1 MTMRKAEGGRQKA
14 KRQAWC
20 FCLLP
25 FAFCLVASAAQAQA
39 ADGPFIVIPFDNP
52 TQEAR
57 LAWMRE
63 GAAILLTDALSAAG
77 APVIE
82 REERLQ
88 AFDRLQLPAH
98 ATLSRA
104 STIRVGEALAA
115 SAVVSGTML
124 MDGDQLTVRARVV
137 RLDSGRLLP
146 EVVATGPLT
155 DLFNVFGRLAQQIH
169 NTPAS
174 PALTND
180 RFAPSPQ
187 VFELYVK
194 GLVAE
199 TPATARGFLEQA
211 LKAAPRFDRVR
222 LALWDLH
229 SEADEHQRA
238 LDLVSAITKDS
249 TLFREGRFRRALSL
263 MDLKRHDD
271 ALNTLR
277 AMQSESPSAPV
288 ANAIGVAE
296 LRRTATHEPGRATY
310 YFSQASEL
318 DPTDGD
324 LFFNLGYSYWLDKDA
339 RAAMYWLREA
349 VRRDPGDGDAH
360 FILGVALQQ
369 TGAATEATRERELAE
384 RLSSK
389 YKGWQAKA
397 GTGDPIPRGLE
408 RLHEELMPARA
419 RVDNVISN
427 AGQRDQEKLAAFH
440 LDAGRRAF
448 EREADREAVAELR
461 RALYLSPYLA
471 EAHLLLGRV
480 YLRGGR
486 AADAVEALKIALW
499 SEATV
504 PAHLLLAEAFLQIQD
519 QAAARAEIERALA
532 LDPKSAEAL
541 ALKARL
547 GGPPNDPPHDAKSAS
562 WGPRDAESSR
572 GPRDG
577 PW

>member
-1 MTMRKAEGGRQKA
+1 MTMRKAEGRRQKA
-14 KRQAWC
+14 KIRALVC
-20 FCLLP
+20 GILFIAFGLLH
-25 FAFCLVASAAQAQA
+25 FAFRIAAQA
-39 ADGPFIVIPFDNP
+39 ADDPLIVIPFDNP
-52 TQEAR
+52 SQEAR

-63 GAAILLTDALSAAG
+63 GAAVLLTDVLAAAG

-124 MDGDQLTVRARVV
+124 MDGGQLTVRARVV

-146 EVVATGPLT
+146 EVAATGPLT
-155 DLFNVFGRLAQQIH
+155 DLFNVFGRLAQQIR
-169 NTPAS
+169 NTPEP
-174 PALTND
+174 PALTTD

-187 VFELYVK
+187 VFEWYVK

-199 TPATARGFLEQA
+199 TPSTARGFLEQA
-211 LKAAPRFDRVR
+211 LTAAPRFDRVR

-229 SEADEHQRA
+229 SEAGQHARA

-277 AMQSESPSAPV
+277 VMQAESPSATV

-296 LRRTATHEPGRATY
+296 LRRAATHEPGRATY

-324 LFFNLGYSYWLDKDA
+324 LFFNLGYAYWLDKDA
-339 RAAMYWLREA
+339 RAAIYWLREA

-369 TGAATEATRERELAE
+369 TGATTEATRERELAE

-389 YKGWQAKA
+389 YQGWQAKA
-397 GTGDPIPRGLE
+397 GTGDRVPRGLE
-408 RLHEELMPARA
+408 RLHEELIPARA

-448 EREADREAVAELR
+448 EREADREAADELR

-480 YLRGGR
+480 YLRSGR

-504 PAHLLLAEAFLQIQD
+504 PAHLALAEAFLQVQD
-519 QAAARAEIERALA
+519 QAAARAEVELA
-532 LDPKSAEAL
+532 LDLDPQSAEAL
-541 ALKARL
+541 ALKVRL
-547 GGPPNDPPHDAKSAS
+547 GGGS
-562 WGPRDAESSR
+562 W
-572 GPRDG
+572 
-577 PW
+577 

>member
-1 MTMRKAEGGRQKA
+1 MTNEMQNAECRMQKKKKQKSA
-14 KRQAWC
+14 ARR
-20 FCLLP
+20 FCVLVAFCILHSA
-25 FAFCLVASAAQAQA
+25 FAFAQE
-39 ADGPFIVIPFDNP
+39 ADDPIIVLPFDNP
-52 TQEAR
+52 AQEAR
-57 LAWMRE
+57 LTWMRE
-63 GAAILLTDALSAAG
+63 GAAILLTDVLAAAG
-77 APVIE
+77 APIIE
-82 REERLQ
+82 RDERLQ

-104 STIRVGEALAA
+104 SAIRIGEALGA

-124 MDGDQLTVRARVV
+124 MDGDELTVRARVV
-137 RLDSGRLLP
+137 RLDRGRLLP
-146 EVVATGPLT
+146 EVSATGPLAE
-155 DLFNVFGRLAQQIH
+155 LFDVFGRLAQVIRD
-169 NTPAS
+169 TPAP

-199 TPATARGFLEQA
+199 TPSTARAFLEQA
-211 LKAAPRFDRVR
+211 LKTAPRFDRVR
-222 LALWDLH
+222 VALWDLL

-238 LDLVSAITKDS
+238 LDVVSAIAKES
-249 TLFREGRFRRALSL
+249 TLFREGRFRRSLSL
-263 MDLKRHDD
+263 MDLKRHED

-277 AMQSESPSAPV
+277 AMQAESPSAPV

-296 LRRTATHEPGRATY
+296 LRRTTTNVPGRATY

-318 DPTDGD
+318 NPSDGD
-324 LFFNLGYSYWLDKDA
+324 LFFNLGYAYWLDKDA
-339 RAAMYWLREA
+339 PAAIYWLREA

-369 TGAATEATRERELAE
+369 TGSTTEATRERELAE

-389 YKGWQAKA
+389 YKGWQAK
-397 GTGDPIPRGLE
+397 GGSGDPVPRGLE

-419 RVDNVISN
+419 RVDDVIST
-427 AGQRDQEKLAAFH
+427 AGQRDQEKLAAHH

-448 EREADREAVAELR
+448 EREADREAIDELR

-471 EAHLLLGRV
+471 DAHLLLGRL
-480 YLRGGR
+480 YLRSGR

-504 PAHLLLAEAFLQIQD
+504 PAHLALAEAFLQIQD
-519 QAAARAEIERALA
+519 QAAARVEVDRALA
-532 LDPKSAEAL
+532 LDPTSAAAL
-541 ALKARL
+541 AFKTKL
-547 GGPPNDPPHDAKSAS
+547 GG
-562 WGPRDAESSR
+562 
-572 GPRDG
+572 G

>member
-1 MTMRKAEGGRQKA
+1 MSRPA
-14 KRQAWC
+14 
-20 FCLLP
+20 
-25 FAFCLVASAAQAQA
+25 AFVLASVIACAATASAQEAG
-39 ADGPFIVIPFDNP
+39 DGPIIVLPFDNP
-52 TQEAR
+52 SQEAR

-63 GAAILLTDALSAAG
+63 GAAILLTDVLAAAG
-77 APVIE
+77 APIIE

-88 AFDRLQLPAH
+88 AFDRLQLPPH

-104 STIRVGEALAA
+104 STIRVGEALGA

-124 MDGDQLTVRARVV
+124 MDGDQLTVRTRLVS
-137 RLDSGRLLP
+137 LDSGRLLP
-146 EVVATGPLT
+146 EVVATGPLG
-155 DLFNVFGRLAQQIH
+155 DLFNVFGGLAQQIR
-169 NTPAS
+169 NTPEP
-174 PALTND
+174 PALTNQ

-199 TPATARGFLEQA
+199 TPSTARTFLEQA

-222 LALWDLH
+222 VALWDLH

-238 LDLVSAITKDS
+238 LDVVSAITNQS
-249 TLFREGRFRRALSL
+249 MLFREGRFRRALSL

-277 AMQSESPSAPV
+277 AMQTESPSAPV

-318 DPTDGD
+318 NPSDGD
-324 LFFNLGYSYWLDKDA
+324 LFFNLGYAYWLDKDA
-339 RAAMYWLREA
+339 RAAIYWLREA

-369 TGAATEATRERELAE
+369 TGATTEATRERELAE

-389 YKGWQAKA
+389 YKAWQAK
-397 GTGDPIPRGLE
+397 GGSGDPVPRGLE

-419 RVDNVISN
+419 RVDAVIST
-427 AGQRDQEKLAAFH
+427 AGQRDQEKLAAHH

-448 EREADREAVAELR
+448 EREADREAIGELR

-471 EAHLLLGRV
+471 EAHLLLGRL

-486 AADAVEALKIALW
+486 APDAVEALKIALW

-504 PAHLLLAEAFLQIQD
+504 PAHLALAEAFLQVQD
-519 QAAARAEIERALA
+519 QAAARAEVERALT
-532 LDPKSAEAL
+532 LDPTSAGAL
-541 ALKARL
+541 ALKAKL
-547 GGPPNDPPHDAKSAS
+547 GG
-562 WGPRDAESSR
+562 GP
-572 GPRDG
+572 
-577 PW
+577 